1 MERQVEAGR
10 EGDTVLPATTSMC
23 AFHAW
28 QLAVAWILC
37 SYAQFLAFG
46 IVGMCSSAL
55 YAVLGLVG
63 LILLFWVA
71 VAAATLAQCALAV
84 AFKWLLLG
92 RVHPGEWTIGGC
104 FHARKHA
111 VDQLISGLG
120 STLRLSTLLASPC
133 HMSAFIHVLVRCF
146 GVNTGGLV
154 NFVTSANLAWPSLT
168 RLYDLF
174 SIKDGCFFG
183 GNSEAYAFSEIVGRV
198 MRASEIRVGC
208 DVSVGAQAILLA
220 GTTLEDGASI
230 AACSIARPGTLH
242 SNEMIVGTT
251 IVRQQ
256 VDWPLP

>member
-10 EGDTVLPATTSMC
+10 EGDAVLPATTSMC

-92 RVHPGEWTIGGC
+92 RVHPGEWPIGGC
-104 FHARKHA
+104 LRSKGGTDRPHSCLNTRK
-111 VDQLISGLG
+111 
-120 STLRLSTLLASPC
+120 
-133 HMSAFIHVLVRCF
+133 F
-146 GVNTGGLV
+146 
-154 NFVTSANLAWPSLT
+154 
-168 RLYDLF
+168 
-174 SIKDGCFFG
+174 
-183 GNSEAYAFSEIVGRV
+183 
-198 MRASEIRVGC
+198 
-208 DVSVGAQAILLA
+208 
-220 GTTLEDGASI
+220 
-230 AACSIARPGTLH
+230 
-242 SNEMIVGTT
+242 
-251 IVRQQ
+251 
-256 VDWPLP
+256 